1 MRRRRIIKRSS
12 KRIFNGEYVGI
23 PFIVTLMT
31 FAMQSCGTRNLGNC
45 PGASPLV
52 SCTDPNKD
60 ESIRIALDR
69 GDLSQAR
76 ILLEEAIGN
85 APDNYNRYP
94 LLSAVYAG
102 LAGFRLINAISATGS
117 STDSSSITSAM
128 EAFLPDPS
136 TMTRTDYDAKF
147 DLMGLAVSTL
157 QAIPADFVANA
168 ASDKYAHS
176 ANQQL
181 PLYLAAKAVMYMKIF
196 TFNFE
201 TGVSDPGQLANLSA
215 ADADTIIA
223 LLSAAAAGGGS
234 FGSIAASTLDT
245 INSGGGNNRDNLA
258 NFLGNQ

>member
-168 ASDKYAHS
+168 ASDKY
-176 ANQQL
+176 
-181 PLYLAAKAVMYMKIF
+181 F